1 MGSFIISAVVEM
13 PSFIMT
19 FWLLDAW
26 VRPLHGLRRGLPPA
40 RSLHC
45 RPREDGPFT
54 RWKVFRHRRLRYDIH
69 IHSRALSNG
78 YQVQCFWNLFRHGQ
92 NWQHRGTSGCLLLA
106 CNRLQGVATD
116 NHGNLSPTW
125 RTSYCDIFA

>member
-1 MGSFIISAVVEM
+1 MG
-13 PSFIMT
+13 
-19 FWLLDAW
+19 DAW
-26 VRPLHGLRRGLPPA
+26 GRKPVCGLSMVLGGACLLPAAYTAGPA
-40 RSLHC
+40 RMVLSLA
-45 RPREDGPFT
+45 GKFFVT
-54 RWKVFRHRRLRYDIH
+54 AAFAMIY

-125 RTSYCDIFA
+125 RT